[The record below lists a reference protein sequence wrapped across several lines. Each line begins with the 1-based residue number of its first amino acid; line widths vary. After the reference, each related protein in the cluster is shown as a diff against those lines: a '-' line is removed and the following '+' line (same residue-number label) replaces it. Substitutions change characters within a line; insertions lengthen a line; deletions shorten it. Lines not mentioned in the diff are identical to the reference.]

1 MMDDDIRSTGATPTT
16 PQVPGAAIAVML
28 ARHEIRRAE
37 RIAAQEAPRNR
48 KGSCEAGT
56 QAEKP
61 GLQATELSKRTRAL
75 KSFPLTHVHRAQ
87 HPNTQKVQQ
96 NGFLQIIPVSIIK
109 PIWSIS

>member
-1 MMDDDIRSTGATPTT
+1 
-16 PQVPGAAIAVML
+16 ML

-96 NGFLQIIPVSIIK
+96 NGFLKIIPVSILK
-109 PIWSIS
+109 PIWSIPWKLQDRVGFQNIIDLTDFKTLNGL

>member
-96 NGFLQIIPVSIIK
+96 NGFLKIIPVSILK
-109 PIWSIS
+109 PIWSIP

>member
-48 KGSCEAGT
+48 KGSCEPALR
-56 QAEKP
+56 QRSLVSK
-61 GLQATELSKRTRAL
+61 QLSSPSA
-75 KSFPLTHVHRAQ
+75 PEH
-87 HPNTQKVQQ
+87 
-96 NGFLQIIPVSIIK
+96 
-109 PIWSIS
+109 